1 MPARDIRL
9 QSLAS
14 YTMVNTVHTIVHDQ
28 HKNCFSLDIDG
39 AEAVLEYQLLDPHHI
54 DFTRTFVP
62 PALRGKGVAESLVRY
77 GLDWAKG
84 QQLDIA
90 ASCWYV
96 EKFLR

>member
-1 MPARDIRL
+1 MTARNIRL
-9 QSLAS
+9 QFLVS
-14 YTMVNTVHTIVHDQ
+14 YTMVNTVNTIVHDQ

-39 AEAVLEYQLLDPHHI
+39 AEAVLEYQLVDPQHI

-62 PALRGKGVAESLVRY
+62 PALRGKGVAESLVRH
-77 GLDWAKG
+77 GLDWAKI
-84 QQLDIA
+84 QHLEIS